1 MRCPGCR
8 ASWTS
13 TASAWRLAAA
23 DLETPGAR
31 YRKGK
36 RPEKDPLVPAHDR
49 APHLDRPSRTALRR
63 VGHAARVSGGHLSDA
78 AIRLRPSGLPKTFG
92 ANQTRGAGPYGY
104 SGYLGGP
111 IDRMTWNEYDARM
124 NRRLLSLGLV
134 TLIGTPLAALGQHS
148 QSDDRLN
155 PMIKLH
161 EQGLPVFGLQAPGGR
176 DGASPAQR
184 AAETL
189 GFIWTDY
196 VYDGSMEAAVEEL
209 LPSFLE
215 YVEAMGAAGASARTH
230 PLVVKTPKIALRG
243 AAAIN
248 NISRQLNAGASGI
261 VFVGVESAEEVRRGL
276 AAMRF
281 RSKGGTRPD
290 DVGDAPAYWGL
301 TEMEYRTRA
310 DPWPLNP
317 DGELI
322 NWAIVESL
330 EGLQNVREIA
340 AVEGL
345 GVLFAGANTLR
356 EVFST
361 TGAGGEWILDD
372 VRWEGAIQKV
382 LAACHEFHLPC
393 GYPPNENDV
402 EERLRQGFS
411 VFLGAGER
419 GFTTIDIGRRA
430 AGR

>member
-63 VGHAARVSGGHLSDA
+63 VGHAARVSGGH
-78 AIRLRPSGLPKTFG
+78 
-92 ANQTRGAGPYGY
+92 
-104 SGYLGGP
+104 
-111 IDRMTWNEYDARM
+111 
-124 NRRLLSLGLV
+124 
-134 TLIGTPLAALGQHS
+134 
-148 QSDDRLN
+148 
-155 PMIKLH
+155 
-161 EQGLPVFGLQAPGGR
+161 
-176 DGASPAQR
+176 
-184 AAETL
+184 
-189 GFIWTDY
+189 
-196 VYDGSMEAAVEEL
+196 
-209 LPSFLE
+209 
-215 YVEAMGAAGASARTH
+215 
-230 PLVVKTPKIALRG
+230 
-243 AAAIN
+243 
-248 NISRQLNAGASGI
+248 
-261 VFVGVESAEEVRRGL
+261 
-276 AAMRF
+276 
-281 RSKGGTRPD
+281 
-290 DVGDAPAYWGL
+290 
-301 TEMEYRTRA
+301 RTRA

-419 GFTTIDIGRRA
+419 GFSTIDIGRRA

>member
-1 MRCPGCR
+1 
-8 ASWTS
+8 
-13 TASAWRLAAA
+13 
-23 DLETPGAR
+23 
-31 YRKGK
+31 
-36 RPEKDPLVPAHDR
+36 
-49 APHLDRPSRTALRR
+49 
-63 VGHAARVSGGHLSDA
+63 
-78 AIRLRPSGLPKTFG
+78 
-92 ANQTRGAGPYGY
+92 
-104 SGYLGGP
+104 
-111 IDRMTWNEYDARM
+111 MTWNEYDARM

-176 DGASPAQR
+176 DGASSAQR

-196 VYDGSMEAAVEEL
+196 VYDGSMEASVDEL

-215 YVEAMGAAGASARTH
+215 YVEAMGADGASARTH
-230 PLVVKTPKIALRG
+230 PLVVKTPKIARRG
-243 AAAIN
+243 TAAIN

-276 AAMRF
+276 TVMRF

-322 NWAIVESL
+322 SWAIVEGLSL
-330 EGLQNVREIA
+330 
-340 AVEGL
+340 
-345 GVLFAGANTLR
+345 LFAGANTLR

-361 TGAGGEWILDD
+361 TGAGGGRILDE

-419 GFTTIDIGRRA
+419 GFSTIDIGRRA